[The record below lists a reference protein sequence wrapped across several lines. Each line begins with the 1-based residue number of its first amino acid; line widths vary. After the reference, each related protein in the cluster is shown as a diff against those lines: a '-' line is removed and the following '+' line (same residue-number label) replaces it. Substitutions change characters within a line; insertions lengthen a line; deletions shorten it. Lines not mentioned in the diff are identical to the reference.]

1 MMFART
7 AVVALAIIISSST
20 AAFALDVHDS
30 FDSAPPNPDAA
41 RNDVG
46 VVASFGWSYRP
57 LSERVCRK
65 GVFEVVETSYELHRM
80 LSPHIVTGPLRRCET
95 PGLLLSPSGAG
106 EGNGS
111 SVSRRGAAWPPHR
124 DSR

>member
-20 AAFALDVHDS
+20 AAFALDVYDS

-57 LSERVCRK
+57 LSERVCSK
-65 GVFEVVETSYELHRM
+65 GVFEVLRPVTNYTGCRLAVLMWLH
-80 LSPHIVTGPLRRCET
+80 LI
-95 PGLLLSPSGAG
+95 
-106 EGNGS
+106 
-111 SVSRRGAAWPPHR
+111 
-124 DSR
+124 